1 MKLHKQISLCEQCY
15 NITNDNLLTV
25 ANMDILKA
33 VTIVEKVTVR
43 FKVKI

>member
-1 MKLHKQISLCEQCY
+1 MALQSKRGL
-15 NITNDNLLTV
+15 D
-25 ANMDILKA
+25 MDILKV